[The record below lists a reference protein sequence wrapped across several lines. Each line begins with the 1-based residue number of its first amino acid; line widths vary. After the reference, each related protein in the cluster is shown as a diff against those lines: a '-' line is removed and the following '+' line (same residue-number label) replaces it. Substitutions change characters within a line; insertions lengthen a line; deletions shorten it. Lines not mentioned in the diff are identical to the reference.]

1 MGVAYQSDPWNIR
14 RALQC
19 GEFFPHFQPLVVL
32 ATGKLHGFE
41 VLARWEHPDFG
52 MVSPDEFIPM
62 AERDGWIGEVS
73 RQVLQKAFQAIALH
87 GKGLRL
93 AFNISPLQL
102 QDLALPEQIRRLAEV
117 AGFSLECAT
126 AEITESAMA
135 ENMTSARTITR
146 DLKAMG
152 CRIVLDDFGTGYS
165 RCVSGIDS

>member
-1 MGVAYQSDPWNIR
+1 MGGANQSDPWNIR
-14 RALQC
+14 RALRC

-41 VLARWEHPDFG
+41 VLARCEHPDFG

-73 RQVLQKAFQAIALH
+73 GQVLQKGFQAIALH

-102 QDLALPEQIRRLAEV
+102 QDLALPEHIRRLAEV
-117 AGFSLECAT
+117 AA
-126 AEITESAMA
+126 A
-135 ENMTSARTITR
+135 
-146 DLKAMG
+146 
-152 CRIVLDDFGTGYS
+152 S
-165 RCVSGIDS
+165 REASNSFASTLMCCG